1 MHGGDKYSESY
12 STDLWRFDTS
22 TRGWELVKVTNG
34 TAPGGREKH
43 VMTSVGR
50 DLWLHG
56 GSTGSGRSS
65 ELWRFDTSTRGWE
78 AVVNTVAN
86 GAVPSA
92 RAGHVMT
99 SVGLGLWLHGG
110 WDFLGYTNAEMWWFD
125 TSTRGW
131 QRVDHTTANGA
142 APSGRSVHV
151 MTSVGLDLWLHGGT
165 TDVFTPDYQFVPVFE
180 LWRFDTST
188 RGWERVDTTVNGTAP
203 SARCMHVMT
212 SVGLDL
218 WMHGGQTDSGKSA
231 ELWRFDTSTRG
242 WERVDTTVNG
252 TAPSARDDHV
262 MTSVGLDLWLHGG
275 STGSGRSS
283 ELWRFDT
290 STRGW
295 EAVVN
300 TVANGAVPSARAS
313 HVMTSVGLGLLL
325 HGGLVDADSVLSA
338 ELWRFD
344 TSRREWE
351 VGENTVQGNGV
362 SPSVR
367 FGHVMTSVGGMDLW
381 LHGGQTT
388 YPSESSNAHRCS
400 THAAPLLLHRDTSCI
415 SLYLVPSAAAAAAAV
430 AAAVLTRTCW
440 CRVTLG

>member
-1 MHGGDKYSESY
+1 MWMGGNQQHSGQRCCPSVVYFHVMTSVGRDLWMHGGDKYSESY

-203 SARCMHVMT
+203 SAR
-212 SVGLDL
+212 
-218 WMHGGQTDSGKSA
+218 
-231 ELWRFDTSTRG
+231 
-242 WERVDTTVNG
+242 
-252 TAPSARDDHV
+252 DDHV

-275 STGSGRSS
+275 SSDSGDSA